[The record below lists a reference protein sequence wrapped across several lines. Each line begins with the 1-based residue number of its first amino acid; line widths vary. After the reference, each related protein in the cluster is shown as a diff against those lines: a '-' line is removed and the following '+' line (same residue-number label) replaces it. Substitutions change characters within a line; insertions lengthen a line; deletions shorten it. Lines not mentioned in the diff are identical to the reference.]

1 MDTERVQG
9 ITLKRLK
16 LPCIFS
22 KFCLSFRNVTKS
34 FLEKNIP
41 QARELL
47 PTSRPF
53 FTEQM

>member
-9 ITLKRLK
+9 ITLKSLK

-22 KFCLSFRNVTKS
+22 KLCLFFRNVTKS

>member
-16 LPCIFS
+16 LPC
-22 KFCLSFRNVTKS
+22 KLCLFFRNVTKS